1 MVMVCYGAK
10 PSFCLMIKKGVVSD
24 VFWGC
29 QTFVGNAAYA
39 CFFFGGRFR
48 NERHIFVFL
57 VEKWY
62 QNRITF
68 FFRAGYILSPTV
80 YI

>member
-10 PSFCLMIKKGVVSD
+10 PSFCLMIKKGVVAD

-39 CFFFGGRFR
+39 GFFFGGLFR
-48 NERHIFVFL
+48 NERHTFVFFGRK
-57 VEKWY
+57 VVSESNY
-62 QNRITF
+62 ICF
-68 FFRAGYILSPTV
+68 FVLDIF
-80 YI
+80 